1 MAAKQRNW
9 GLWLKMILGGTA
21 MAVGGPMFVMS
32 ITPTE
37 EELFKKYNPD
47 LQKRSLETRHE
58 RQKEY
63 DDFVTKLKE
72 YSKSDKS
79 IWIVQA
85 EEQQREKEA
94 QAEARRRAQED
105 GEARKEQ
112 MRRELGL
119 RGVSKA

>member
-1 MAAKQRNW
+1 MAARQRNW

-47 LQKRSLETRHE
+47 LQKRSLETRQE

-79 IWIVQA
+79 IWVVQA
-85 EEQQREKEA
+85 EAQREDKEA
-94 QAEARRRAQED
+94 QVETRRRAQE
-105 GEARKEQ
+105 EEKARKEQ
-112 MRRELGL
+112 MRREVGL
-119 RGVSKA
+119 GVSKS

>member
-1 MAAKQRNW
+1 
-9 GLWLKMILGGTA
+9 
-21 MAVGGPMFVMS
+21 MFVMS

-47 LQKRSLETRHE
+47 LQKRSLETRQE

-79 IWIVQA
+79 
-85 EEQQREKEA
+85 
-94 QAEARRRAQED
+94 
-105 GEARKEQ
+105 
-112 MRRELGL
+112 
-119 RGVSKA
+119 SKSRPTVYVFL